1 MATVAITGMPGYPGA
16 PGSVNTLTGAE
27 YVHGVQ
33 NQSGTEVDV
42 AIELSNIWSGMSTTT
57 FGTLMLAWF
66 NSLPTTIPGSSGVL
80 WNNGGTLAKS

>member
-1 MATVAITGMPGYPGA
+1 MTQVAITGMPGYPGA
-16 PGSVNTLTGAE
+16 SGTCNTLTGTE

-42 AIELSNIWSGMSTTT
+42 AIEISNIWADMPTST

-66 NSLPTTIPGSSGVL
+66 NTLPTTLPGSTGVL